1 MIRRFV
7 GASVRA
13 ICVLALVTAPA
24 LLLPGQSPSSGLMI
38 PLIALIAAAFTFME
52 YATDYPSFV
61 EFRDAP
67 PFNRLRFG
75 SLFAVVALTAIV
87 CADAIEPTLFTG
99 AMFSLGLFLGEMADF
114 PYSPVRLLLI
124 ALAETAPVS
133 FLEIALSA
141 AGLALLVS
149 LTTLAVFALLIRV
162 LNWPLQSGAF
172 NVWVNMPLFDP
183 TSGGDVLLR
192 LRRDARLNVA
202 MGFLVPFVLPA
213 LVALAGA
220 VLGPLYF
227 GDPHTLIWMMS
238 VWAFLPTSMIMRGI
252 ALHRVADLVEEKRRR
267 TYGELAAA

>member
-1 MIRRFV
+1 MRRLV
-7 GASVRA
+7 GATLRA
-13 ICVLALVTAPA
+13 LCVLALVIAPA
-24 LLLPGQSPSSGLMI
+24 LLLPGVSPSSGLLT

-67 PFNRLRFG
+67 PFNRLRFA
-75 SLFAVVALTAIV
+75 SLFGVVALTAVV
-87 CADAIEPTLFTG
+87 CADVIEPTLFTG
-99 AMFSLGLFLGEMADF
+99 AMFSLGLLIGDLADF

-133 FLEIALSA
+133 YLDIALSA

-149 LTTLAVFALLIRV
+149 AATLAAFALLVRL

-202 MGFLVPFVLPA
+202 IGCLVPFILPA
-213 LVALAGA
+213 LVALAG
-220 VLGPLYF
+220 VLLGPLHF